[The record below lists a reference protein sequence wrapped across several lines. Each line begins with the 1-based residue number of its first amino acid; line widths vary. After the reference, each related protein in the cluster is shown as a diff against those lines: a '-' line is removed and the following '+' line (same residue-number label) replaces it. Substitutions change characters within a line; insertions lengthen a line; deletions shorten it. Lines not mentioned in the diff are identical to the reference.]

1 MRNAIVRRA
10 LGAALLLGVALSA
23 QVAAQDKDK
32 GKKLY
37 CWDEGG
43 RKVCGDALPA
53 AAAAAARTE
62 ISAKSGRTL
71 DTVARAMTPEE
82 RAAAA
87 LAAQQAAQAANQ
99 RMQQQRRDLAMV
111 DSYATEADL
120 RRAYGDRSDLLDA
133 SIKASVLSLQ
143 NLHQSLLSLLS
154 HAADDELSG
163 KPVAKPQQDAM
174 RNQHAELMK
183 QQRILAEQR
192 ADRAALDLE
201 LADAVE
207 RYRALKHAD
216 APAPAATPPA
226 ETP

>member
-1 MRNAIVRRA
+1 MRNAIRT
-10 LGAALLLGVALSA
+10 AASLAMLLVAV
-23 QVAAQDKDK
+23 QAAGQDKSP

-43 RKVCGDALPA
+43 HKVCGDALPA

-71 DTVARAMTPEE
+71 DTVGAALTPEQ

-87 LAAQQAAQAANQ
+87 LAAQQAQQATDQ
-99 RMQQQRRDLAMV
+99 RLQEQRRDLAMV
-111 DSYATEADL
+111 DSYATENDL
-120 RRAYGDRSDLLDA
+120 RRAYRDRSDLLDA

-143 NLHQSLLSLLS
+143 NLHQSLLSLLT
-154 HAADDELSG
+154 HAADDELSD
-163 KPVAKPQQDAM
+163 KPVAKPRQDAM
-174 RNQHAELMK
+174 RNQHAELVK
-183 QQRILAEQR
+183 QERILAQQR
-192 ADRAALDLE
+192 ADRTALDAE
-201 LADAVE
+201 LADSVE

-216 APAPAATPPA
+216 TAAPAAVPPP

>member
-1 MRNAIVRRA
+1 MRNAIRIA
-10 LGAALLLGVALSA
+10 TGAALLSGIALVV
-23 QVAAQDKDK
+23 QAAPPANT

-53 AAAAAARTE
+53 SAADAARTE

-71 DTVARAMTPEE
+71 DTIARAMTPEE

-87 LAAQQAAQAANQ
+87 LAAQQVQQAANQ
-99 RMQQQRRDLAMV
+99 RMQERRRDIAMV

-154 HAADDELSG
+154 HAADDELSD
-163 KPVAKPQQDAM
+163 KPVAKPRQDAM
-174 RNQHAELMK
+174 RSQHAELMK
-183 QQRILAEQR
+183 QERILAEQR
-192 ADRAALDLE
+192 ADRTALDVE

-216 APAPAATPPA
+216 APAPAAAPPP

>member
-1 MRNAIVRRA
+1 MRNAIFRRA
-10 LGAALLLGVALSA
+10 LGAALLLGAVLSA
-23 QVAAQDKDK
+23 HAAPPANA

-43 RKVCGDALPA
+43 RKICGDALPA

-87 LAAQQAAQAANQ
+87 LAAQQAQQAANL
-99 RMQQQRRDLAMV
+99 RMQEQRRDIAMV

-120 RRAYGDRSDLLDA
+120 RRAYGDRSELLDA

-143 NLHQSLLSLLS
+143 NLHQSLVSLLS
-154 HAADDELSG
+154 HAADDELSD
-163 KPVAKPQQDAM
+163 KPVAKPRQDAM
-174 RNQHAELMK
+174 RSQHAELMK
-183 QQRILAEQR
+183 QERILAEQR
-192 ADRAALDLE
+192 ADRIALDAE
-201 LADAVE
+201 LADAVQ

-216 APAPAATPPA
+216 TPAAAPP